1 MSETHLASLPGT
13 LIEVQRRTATVR
25 DAQGREMQC
34 AYSPTIDIKPF
45 AQFAVGD
52 EVLFYPGSPSQEP
65 LITAIMPRR
74 SRIARPGPG
83 ERRHEEHVLA
93 ANVDVLVIVCTPAR
107 PDYNPRLVDRYLAL
121 GEHFG
126 LDSFICLNKVDLDP
140 TLPESLLYLQS
151 LGYPV
156 AACSAKSGE
165 GIPELQNALG
175 RRTVVLSGSS
185 GVGKS
190 SLISALV
197 PGATPRVGEVRKG
210 DGKGRHTTTTSHLYE
225 NPAGLRIIDTP
236 GLRELGFWGV
246 AANEVAHLFR
256 DFRDYVPKCQFR
268 DCLHT
273 GEKGCAIAAAVAT
286 GALPE
291 ARYLSYHRV
300 LETLND

>member
-1 MSETHLASLPGT
+1 MSETRLASQPGI

-25 DAQGREMQC
+25 DREGRETQC

-52 EVLFYPGSPSQEP
+52 EVSFFPGSPSQEP
-65 LITAIMPRR
+65 LITAILPRR

-93 ANVDVLVIVCTPAR
+93 ANVDVLVIVCTPAH
-107 PDYNPRLVDRYLAL
+107 PVYNPRLVDRYLAL

-126 LDSFICLNKVDLDP
+126 LESFICLNKIDLDRN
-140 TLPESLLYLQS
+140 LPDSLLYLQS

-156 AACSAKSGE
+156 ATCSAKSGE
-165 GIPELQNALG
+165 GIDDLCKTLSG
-175 RRTVVLSGSS
+175 RTAVLSGSS

-197 PGATPRVGEVRKG
+197 PGAFPRVGEVRKG

-225 NPAGLRIIDTP
+225 NAEGLRIIDTP

-246 AANEVAHLFR
+246 EARDVAYLFR
-256 DFRDYVPKCQFR
+256 DFRYYVPRCQFR

-273 GEKGCAIAAAVAT
+273 GEKGCAIAAAVAAGT
-286 GALPE
+286 LPE

-300 LETLND
+300 LETLSD